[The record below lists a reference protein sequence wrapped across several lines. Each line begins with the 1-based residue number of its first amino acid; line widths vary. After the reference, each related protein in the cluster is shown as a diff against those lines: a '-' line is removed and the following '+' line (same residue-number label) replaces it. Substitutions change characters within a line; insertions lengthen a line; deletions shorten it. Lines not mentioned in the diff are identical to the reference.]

1 MKPPELDGEPL
12 PYVVQ
17 HLWTWFL
24 ELHRSRSG
32 SGFGPNPIGYVEI
45 DAWQRV
51 NGTRLTPW
59 ETEVMFILDAAYIAS
74 IPLPKAAGD
83 D

>member
-1 MKPPELDGEPL
+1 MPDELRVEPL
-12 PYVVQ
+12 PHVV
-17 HLWTWFL
+17 HYLWEWFL

-32 SGFGPNPIGYVEI
+32 SGFGPNPIGFVEI

-51 NGTRLTPW
+51 TGRNLSGW
-59 ETEVMFILDAAYIAS
+59 EVDVMFALDGAFLTS
-74 IPLPKAAGD
+74 IPLPKSGD